1 MSEYLSHLKNKV
13 LSSDDA
19 RFYAASMLLALQH
32 IHKKGFVHR
41 NLMPENVLLGADGF
55 PKLALQVAILRAQVR
70 VFPDDR
76 LELVCAS
83 AVFCSIVSSI
93 CSPPAAATACARTRG
108 AHVSRGLPRR

>member
-55 PKLALQVAILRAQVR
+55 PKLAGFQLAKKVAERTYT
-70 VFPDDR
+70 
-76 LELVCAS
+76 VCGTPEYLAPEMIS
-83 AVFCSIVSSI
+83 AKGCK
-93 CSPPAAATACARTRG
+93 CR
-108 AHVSRGLPRR
+108 H